1 MKFSLNWV
9 KEYIPGLEIGSDEAS
24 IKELNAKMISAG
36 LDIEGIESEGEKF
49 KGFVVGKVTEKTKH
63 PDADKLNV
71 CKVDVGAGELL
82 NIVCGAPNVDAGQLV
97 CVAKI
102 GATVPNGGFEIK
114 KAKLR
119 GVLSE
124 GMICSAKELN
134 LSDDHEGIMVLDS
147 NAKIGQDFA
156 QYIGADDYVYE
167 IGVTPNRGDLLS
179 HIGIA
184 RDIAAAYDKKIVLPE
199 VTINEEDEKA
209 QDNIHVE
216 IDNKEYCK
224 RFRARVI
231 KGIQVKES
239 PEWLKK
245 KLTAI
250 GLRPRN
256 NIVDITNYVMME
268 TGQPMHAFDYDKI
281 LGKKI
286 IVKTAKEG
294 DKFTTL
300 DSKVRVLNDKSLMI
314 CDAERYLSIAGIMGG
329 ENSEI
334 TESTTTVLLETAYFD
349 SVAIRLNA
357 KKLGL
362 ASDASHRFERGTD
375 INMVEYAS
383 DRACQMFAELAGGK
397 ILCGFSEVYPACFTY
412 TEIELDLKRVN
423 TLLGLTLSNKEVVD
437 LLAKIEIEY
446 VGDKFGKMVFKVPEF
461 RRNDI
466 SADVDLIEEIA
477 RVYGYDNI
485 PQDNTFKFSISE
497 SNYNMGYIEFVQKV
511 KNYFYGRG
519 FNEILTSSQQEDSK
533 LQIFGQ
539 NPVKISN
546 PGSSE
551 MNSMRV
557 NLYYGMLNVIKNN
570 HNHSGK
576 DIPLKFYETGKVFFD
591 KGSAFFEEDK
601 VAVGICGNSD
611 LKSFDS
617 KDREFD
623 IFDLKGELEVFF
635 KSMNIQMKP
644 ASYKEGEV
652 KIKYET
658 RQNYAGELFK
668 VESSLLKSLNIE
680 LEKPVYIAEF
690 NLDALYKAQKKSVVY
705 EPISKFPTVK
715 RDLSFVVEKN
725 VVFKD
730 IKDVIIKSGGKLL
743 AGLQLFDLY
752 EDKKLGNNKSL
763 AFSLEFSSFDKTL
776 TDEEINPIITKI
788 VKNLEKE
795 LNVQLRS

>member
-9 KEYIPGLEIGSDEAS
+9 KEYIPDLEISSMA
-24 IKELNAKMISAG
+24 ELNAKMISAG
-36 LDIEGIESEGEKF
+36 LDIESIESEGEKF
-49 KGFVVGKVTEKTKH
+49 KGFVVGKVVEKSKH
-63 PDADKLNV
+63 PDADKLSV
-71 CKVDVGAGELL
+71 CKVDIGTGDLL
-82 NIVCGAPNVDAGQLV
+82 NIVCGAPNVEAEQLV

-102 GATVPNGGFEIK
+102 GAVVPNGGFEIK

-119 GVLSE
+119 GQLSE

-134 LSDDHEGIMVLDS
+134 LSEDHNGIMVLDE
-147 NAKIGQDFA
+147 NAKIGQSFA
-156 QYIGADDYVYE
+156 EYIGADDFIYE

-184 RDIAAAYDKKIVLPE
+184 REIAAAYDLHCKLPE
-199 VTINEEDEKA
+199 VQLKEENENSHDY
-209 QDNIHVE
+209 IHVAIE
-216 IDNKEYCK
+216 NKDFCK

-231 KGIQVKES
+231 KDVQVKDS

-256 NIVDITNYVMME
+256 NIVDITNYIMME

-281 LGKKI
+281 KGKKI
-286 IVKTAKEG
+286 IVKTANEG

-300 DSKVRVLNDKSLMI
+300 DSKERVLNDKSLMI
-314 CDAERYLSIAGIMGG
+314 CDAERPLSIAGIMGG

-334 TESTTTVLLETAYFD
+334 TEGTTNVLLETAYFD

-362 ASDASHRFERGTD
+362 SSDASHRFERGTD

-383 DRACQMFAELAGGK
+383 DRASQFFAELSGGK
-397 ILCGFSEVYPACFTY
+397 ILCGTVDNYPECFVYREVEL
-412 TEIELDLKRVN
+412 EIYNVN
-423 TLLGLTLSNKEVVD
+423 RILGLSLTKDEVIN
-437 LLAKIEIEY
+437 LLAKIDIECE
-446 VGDKFGKMVFKVPEF
+446 GERFEKLVFKIPEF

-466 SADVDLIEEIA
+466 ESEIDLIEEIA
-477 RVYGYDNI
+477 RIYGYDNI
-485 PQDNTFKFSISE
+485 PMESTFRFSVSE
-497 SNYNMGYIEFVQKV
+497 SNYNLDYIEFVQKV

-519 FNEILTSSQQEDSK
+519 FNEILTSSQQEDAK
-533 LQIFGQ
+533 LQTFGIS
-539 NPVKISN
+539 PVKIAN

-576 DIPLKFYETGKVFFD
+576 DIPLKLYETGRVFLDEGKCF
-591 KGSAFFEEDK
+591 KEEDK
-601 VAVGICGNSD
+601 LSIGVCGNYD
-611 LKSFDS
+611 LKSFDN
-617 KDREFD
+617 KDRDFD
-623 IFDLKGELEVFF
+623 LFDLKGEVDMFIRSL
-635 KSMNIQMKP
+635 NIQIKNT
-644 ASYKEGEV
+644 SYGENGI

-658 RQNYAGELFK
+658 KDNYAGELFK
-668 VESSLLKSLNIE
+668 VESSLLKSLGIE
-680 LEKPVYIAEF
+680 IEKPVYIAEF
-690 NLDALYKAQKKSVVY
+690 NLEALYKAQRKSNVY

-730 IKDVIIKSGGKLL
+730 IKDVILKSGGKLL
-743 AGLQLFDLY
+743 SGLQLFDIY

-776 TDEEINPIITKI
+776 TDEEINPIIGKI

>member
-9 KEYIPGLEIGSDEAS
+9 KDYIPDLEISSMA
-24 IKELNAKMISAG
+24 ELNAKMISAG
-36 LDIEGIESEGEKF
+36 LDIESIESEGEKF
-49 KGFVVGKVTEKTKH
+49 KGFVVGKVVEKSKH
-63 PDADKLNV
+63 PEADKLSV
-71 CKVDVGAGELL
+71 CKVDVGTGDLL
-82 NIVCGAPNVDAGQLV
+82 NIVCGAPNVEAEQLV

-102 GATVPNGGFEIK
+102 GAVVPSGGFEIK

-119 GVLSE
+119 GQLSE

-134 LSDDHEGIMVLDS
+134 LSEDHNGIMVLDE
-147 NAKIGQDFA
+147 NAKIGQSFA
-156 QYIGADDYVYE
+156 EYIGADDFIYE

-184 RDIAAAYDKKIVLPE
+184 REIAAAYDLHCKLPE
-199 VTINEEDEKA
+199 VQLKEENENSHDY
-209 QDNIHVE
+209 IHVAIE
-216 IDNKEYCK
+216 NTDFCK

-231 KGIQVKES
+231 KDVQVKES

-256 NIVDITNYVMME
+256 NIVDITNYIMME

-281 LGKKI
+281 KGKKI
-286 IVKTAKEG
+286 IVKTANEG

-300 DSKVRVLNDKSLMI
+300 DSKERVLNDKSLMI
-314 CDAERYLSIAGIMGG
+314 CDAERPLSIAGIMGG

-334 TESTTTVLLETAYFD
+334 TEGTTNVLLETAYFD

-362 ASDASHRFERGTD
+362 SSDASHRFERGTD

-383 DRACQMFAELAGGK
+383 DRASQFFAELSGGK
-397 ILCGFSEVYPACFTY
+397 ILCGTVDNYPECFVYREVEL
-412 TEIELDLKRVN
+412 EIYNVN
-423 TLLGLTLSNKEVVD
+423 RILGLSLTKDEVIN
-437 LLAKIEIEY
+437 LLAKIDIECE
-446 VGDKFGKMVFKVPEF
+446 GERFEKLVFKIPEF

-466 SADVDLIEEIA
+466 ESEIDLIEEIA
-477 RVYGYDNI
+477 RIYGYDNI
-485 PQDNTFKFSISE
+485 PMESTFRFSVSE
-497 SNYNMGYIEFVQKV
+497 SNYNLDYIEFVQKV

-519 FNEILTSSQQEDSK
+519 FNEILTSSQQEDAK
-533 LQIFGQ
+533 LQTFGLS
-539 NPVKISN
+539 PVKIAN

-576 DIPLKFYETGKVFFD
+576 DIPLKLYETGRVFLDEGKSF
-591 KGSAFFEEDK
+591 KEEDK
-601 VAVGICGNSD
+601 LSIGVCGNYD
-611 LKSFDS
+611 LKSFDN
-617 KDREFD
+617 KDRDFD
-623 IFDLKGELEVFF
+623 LFDLKGEVDMFIRSL
-635 KSMNIQMKP
+635 NIQIKNT
-644 ASYKEGEV
+644 SYGETGI

-658 RQNYAGELFK
+658 KDNYAGELFK
-668 VESSLLKSLNIE
+668 VESSLLKSLGIE
-680 LEKPVYIAEF
+680 IEKPVYIAEF
-690 NLDALYKAQKKSVVY
+690 NLEALYKAQRKSNVY

-730 IKDVIIKSGGKLL
+730 IKDVILKSGGKLL
-743 AGLQLFDLY
+743 SGLQLFDIY

-776 TDEEINPIITKI
+776 TDEEINPIIGKI

>member
-9 KEYIPGLEIGSDEAS
+9 KEYIPGLEIGS
-24 IKELNAKMISAG
+24 INELNAKMISAG
-36 LDIEGIESEGEKF
+36 LDIESIESEGEKF

-63 PDADKLNV
+63 PDADKLSV
-71 CKVDVGAGELL
+71 CKVDVGTGELL

-102 GATVPNGGFEIK
+102 GAIVPNGGFEIK

-119 GVLSE
+119 GQLSE

-134 LSDDHEGIMVLDS
+134 LSDDHDGIMVLDA
-147 NAKIGQDFA
+147 NAKIGQSFA
-156 QYIGADDYVYE
+156 EYIGADDNLYE

-184 RDIAAAYDKKIVLPE
+184 REIAAAYDLHCTLPE
-199 VTINEEDEKA
+199 VKLKEENENSHDY
-209 QDNIHVE
+209 IHVMIE
-216 IDNKEYCK
+216 NTDFCK

-231 KGIQVKES
+231 KDVQVKES

-245 KLTAI
+245 KLIAI

-256 NIVDITNYVMME
+256 NVVDITNYIMME

-314 CDAERYLSIAGIMGG
+314 CDAERPLSIAGIMGG

-334 TESTTTVLLETAYFD
+334 TDGTTNVLLETAYFD

-383 DRACQMFAELAGGK
+383 DRASQLFAELAGGK
-397 ILCGFSEVYPACFTY
+397 VLCGCVDAYPECFVYREVEL
-412 TEIELDLKRVN
+412 EIYNVNRV
-423 TLLGLTLSNKEVVD
+423 LGLLLTKEDVIN
-437 LLAKIEIEY
+437 LLAKIDIEFA
-446 VGDKFGKMVFKVPEF
+446 GEKFDKLVFKIPEF

-466 SADVDLIEEIA
+466 ESEIDLIEEIA
-477 RVYGYDNI
+477 RIYGYDNI
-485 PQDNTFKFSISE
+485 PMESTFRFSVSE
-497 SNYNMGYIEFVQKV
+497 SNYNLDYLEFVQKV

-519 FNEILTSSQQEDSK
+519 FNEILTSSQQEDTK
-533 LQIFGQ
+533 LQTFGL

-591 KGSAFFEEDK
+591 EGKSFREEEK
-601 VAVGICGNSD
+601 LSVGLCGNYD
-611 LKSFDS
+611 LKSFDN
-617 KDREFD
+617 KDRDFD
-623 IFDLKGELEVFF
+623 LFDLKGEIDMFIQSL
-635 KSMNIQMKP
+635 NIQIKNT
-644 ASYKEGEV
+644 SYVEGHV
-652 KIKYET
+652 KIKYDT
-658 RQNYAGELFK
+658 KDNCAGELFK
-668 VESSLLKSLNIE
+668 VESSLLKSLGIE
-680 LEKPVYIAEF
+680 IDKPVYIAEF
-690 NLDALYKAQKKSVVY
+690 NLNSLYKAQKKSNVY
-705 EPISKFPTVK
+705 EPISKFPAVK

-730 IKDVIIKSGGKLL
+730 IKDVIQKSGGKLL
-743 AGLQLFDLY
+743 AGLQLFDIY

-776 TDEEINPIITKI
+776 TDEEINPIISKI

>member
-9 KEYIPGLEIGSDEAS
+9 KEYIPGLEIRST
-24 IKELNAKMISAG
+24 KELNAKMISAG
-36 LDIEGIESEGEKF
+36 LDIESIESEGEKF
-49 KGFVVGKVTEKTKH
+49 KGFVVGKITDKTKH
-63 PDADKLNV
+63 PDADKLSV
-71 CKVDVGAGELL
+71 CKVDIGTGELL

-134 LSDDHEGIMVLDS
+134 LSDDHDGIMVLGED
-147 NAKIGQDFA
+147 AKIGQDFSE
-156 QYIGADDYVYE
+156 YIGADDYIYE

-184 RDIAAAYDKKIVLPE
+184 RDIAAAYDKKANLPE
-199 VTINEEDEKA
+199 VKLKEEKENSHDY
-209 QDNIHVE
+209 IHVD
-216 IDNKEYCK
+216 IQNRDFCK
-224 RFRARVI
+224 RFMARVI
-231 KGIQVKES
+231 KDVQVKES

-256 NIVDITNYVMME
+256 NIVDITNYIMME

-281 LGKKI
+281 KGKKI

-294 DKFTTL
+294 EKFTTL
-300 DSKVRVLNDKSLMI
+300 DSKERVLNDKSLMI
-314 CDAERYLSIAGIMGG
+314 CDAERPLSIAGIMGG

-334 TESTTTVLLETAYFD
+334 TESTTNVLLETAYFD

-383 DRACQMFAELAGGK
+383 NRASQLFAELAGGK
-397 ILCGFSEVYPACFTY
+397 VLCGAVDVYPECFVY
-412 TEIELDLKRVN
+412 REVELEIYNVNRV
-423 TLLGLTLSNKEVVD
+423 LGLSLSKEDVIKI
-437 LLAKIEIEY
+437 LAKIDIECEGERY
-446 VGDKFGKMVFKVPEF
+446 NKLVFKVPEF

-466 SADVDLIEEIA
+466 AAEIDLIEEIA
-477 RVYGYDNI
+477 RIYGYDNI
-485 PQDNTFKFSISE
+485 PMESTFRFSVSE
-497 SNYNMGYIEFVQKV
+497 SNYNLDYIEFVQKV

-519 FNEILTSSQQEDSK
+519 FNEILTSSQQEDAK
-533 LQIFGQ
+533 LQTFGHS
-539 NPVKISN
+539 PVKIAN

-576 DIPLKFYETGKVFFD
+576 DIPLKMYETGRVFLD
-591 KGSAFFEEDK
+591 EGKGFKEEDK
-601 VAVGICGNSD
+601 LAIGVCGNYD
-611 LKSFDS
+611 LKSFDN
-617 KDREFD
+617 KDRDFD
-623 IFDLKGELEVFF
+623 IFDLKGEVEMFF
-635 KSMNIQMKP
+635 SSMGIQMKST
-644 ASYKEGEV
+644 SYEEGQD

-658 RQNYAGELFK
+658 KESYAGELFK
-668 VESSLLKSLNIE
+668 VESSMLKSLSIE
-680 LEKPVYIAEF
+680 IEKPVYIAEF
-690 NLDALYKAQKKSVVY
+690 NLNSLYKSQKKSTVY
-705 EPISKFPTVK
+705 EPISKFPSVK

-730 IKDVIIKSGGKLL
+730 IKDVIQKSGGKLL
-743 AGLQLFDLY
+743 AGLQLFDIY

-776 TDEEINPIITKI
+776 TDEEINPIISKI

>member
-9 KEYIPGLEIGSDEAS
+9 KEYIPGLEIGSMA
-24 IKELNAKMISAG
+24 ELNAKMISAG
-36 LDIEGIESEGEKF
+36 LDIESIESEGEKF
-49 KGFVVGKVTEKTKH
+49 KGFVVGKVIEKTKH

-71 CKVDVGAGELL
+71 CKVDVGTGDLL

-102 GATVPNGGFEIK
+102 GAIVPNGGFEIK

-134 LSDDHEGIMVLDS
+134 LSDDHEGIMVLDENS
-147 NAKIGQDFA
+147 KIGQSFA
-156 QYIGADDYVYE
+156 EYIGADDYIYE

-184 RDIAAAYDKKIVLPE
+184 REIAAAYDLHCKLPE
-199 VTINEEDEKA
+199 VQLKEENENSHDY
-209 QDNIHVE
+209 IHVVIE
-216 IDNKEYCK
+216 NADFCK

-231 KGIQVKES
+231 KNVQVKES

-256 NIVDITNYVMME
+256 NIVDITNYIMME

-281 LGKKI
+281 KGKKI
-286 IVKTAKEG
+286 IVKTAHEG

-300 DSKVRVLNDKSLMI
+300 DSKERVLNDKSLMI
-314 CDAERYLSIAGIMGG
+314 CDAERPLSIAGIMGG

-334 TESTTTVLLETAYFD
+334 TEGTTNVLLETAYFD

-383 DRACQMFAELAGGK
+383 DRASQFIAELAGGK
-397 ILCGFSEVYPACFTY
+397 ILCGTVDNYPECFVYREVEL
-412 TEIELDLKRVN
+412 EIYNVN
-423 TLLGLTLSNKEVVD
+423 RILGLSLTKEEVIQ
-437 LLAKIEIEY
+437 LLAKIDIECE
-446 VGDKFGKMVFKVPEF
+446 GERFQKLVFKIPEF

-466 SADVDLIEEIA
+466 ESEIDLIEEIA
-477 RVYGYDNI
+477 RIYGYDNI
-485 PQDNTFKFSISE
+485 PMESTFRFSVSE
-497 SNYNMGYIEFVQKV
+497 SNYNLDYIEFVQKV

-519 FNEILTSSQQEDSK
+519 FNEILTSSQQEDAK
-533 LQIFGQ
+533 LQTFGHS
-539 NPVKISN
+539 PVKIAN

-576 DIPLKFYETGKVFFD
+576 DIPLKLYETGRVFFD
-591 KGSAFFEEDK
+591 EGKVFKEEDK
-601 VAVGICGNSD
+601 LAIGVCGNYD
-611 LKSFDS
+611 LKSFDN
-617 KDREFD
+617 KERDFD
-623 IFDLKGELEVFF
+623 LFDLKGEVDLFLR
-635 KSMNIQMKP
+635 SLNIQIKNT
-644 ASYKEGEV
+644 AYGENGI

-658 RQNYAGELFK
+658 KDNYTGELFK
-668 VESSLLKSLNIE
+668 VESSLLKSLGIE
-680 LEKPVYIAEF
+680 IEKPVYIAEF
-690 NLDALYKAQKKSVVY
+690 NLESLYKAQKKSSVY

-730 IKDVIIKSGGKLL
+730 IKDVILKSGGKLL
-743 AGLQLFDLY
+743 SGLQLFDIY

-776 TDEEINPIITKI
+776 TDEEINPIIGKI